1 MELTNSKNFVLYS
14 KDELRTNSKELADF
28 LNSTNYTIKIDKFD
42 RNKKLFDVKY
52 QSEIK
57 CTSLRIRS
65 LNIMTNLMTGYS
77 FKYYI
82 DFEDEDDEIIFKL
95 SHY

>member
-1 MELTNSKNFVLYS
+1 MEITNSKNFILYS
-14 KDELRTNSKELADF
+14 EDELRTNSKELVDF
-28 LNSTNYTIKIDKFD
+28 LNSTNYSIKIDKFD
-42 RNKKLFDVKY
+42 RNKKWFNVKY

-65 LNIMTNLMTGYS
+65 LNIMRNRMSGYS

-82 DFEDEDDEIIFKL
+82 EFEDEDDEIIFKL
-95 SHY
+95 SYY